1 MKTKKQRKQELRKQ
15 KKQQKKEKQKQLKTE
30 RKDRKQYNKTKDS
43 SSTGNYKDWKDNLTS
58 LNQDDFSSYET
69 SNYEKLI
76 RTIENFIQDY
86 KDKFVG
92 EFRDAYFTYQEL
104 LSLLNAFDE
113 EKVNADKNF
122 IPKALEVNFYGVSD
136 WEINLDSLKLDYND
150 FLDVT
155 QKIRNLYDKYLK

>member
-1 MKTKKQRKQELRKQ
+1 MKNKKQRKQELRKQ
-15 KKQQKKEKQKQLKTE
+15 KKQTKKENQKRLKLE
-30 RKDRKQYNKTKDS
+30 QKNRRKYNKSKDS

-58 LNQDDFSSYET
+58 LTQDDFSSYET
-69 SNYEKLI
+69 SNYEKLM

-104 LSLLNAFDE
+104 LSLLNAFDKD
-113 EKVNADKNF
+113 KVNEDKNF
-122 IPKALEVNFYGVSD
+122 IPKQIEVNFYGTSD
-136 WEINLDSLKLDYND
+136 WEISLDNIKLDYDD

-155 QKIRNLYDKYLK
+155 IKIRNLYDKYLK

>member
-1 MKTKKQRKQELRKQ
+1 MKTKKQQKQELRKQ
-15 KKQQKKEKQKQLKTE
+15 KKQQKKEKQKRLKYE
-30 RKDRKQYNKTKDS
+30 QKERKQYNKTKDS

-58 LNQDDFSSYET
+58 LTQDDISKYET
-69 SNYEKLI
+69 TNYEKLM

-122 IPKALEVNFYGVSD
+122 IPKQIEVNFYGTSD
-136 WEINLDSLKLDYND
+136 WEISLDNIKLDYD
-150 FLDVT
+150 EFLDVT
-155 QKIRNLYDKYLK
+155 MKIRNLYDKYLK

>member
-1 MKTKKQRKQELRKQ
+1 MKNKKQRKQELRKQ
-15 KKQQKKEKQKQLKTE
+15 KKQTKKEKQKRLKLE
-30 RKDRKQYNKTKDS
+30 QKERKQYNKTRDS

-58 LNQDDFSSYET
+58 LTQDDFSSYET
-69 SNYEKLI
+69 SNYEKLM

-104 LSLLNAFDE
+104 ISLLNAFDKD
-113 EKVNADKNF
+113 KVNEDKDF
-122 IPKALEVNFYGVSD
+122 IPKQIEVNFYGTSD
-136 WEINLDSLKLDYND
+136 WEISLDNLKLDYDD

-155 QKIRNLYDKYLK
+155 IKIRNLYDKYLK

>member
-1 MKTKKQRKQELRKQ
+1 MKNKKQRKQELRKQ
-15 KKQQKKEKQKQLKTE
+15 KKQTKKEKQKRLKLE
-30 RKDRKQYNKTKDS
+30 QKERKQYNKTKDS

-58 LNQDDFSSYET
+58 LTQDDFSSYET
-69 SNYEKLI
+69 SNYEKLM

-104 LSLLNAFDE
+104 LSLLNAFDKD
-113 EKVNADKNF
+113 KVNEDKDF
-122 IPKALEVNFYGVSD
+122 IPKQIEVNFYGTSD
-136 WEINLDSLKLDYND
+136 WEISLNNIKLDYDD

-155 QKIRNLYDKYLK
+155 IKIRNLYDKYLK

>member
-1 MKTKKQRKQELRKQ
+1 MKNKKQRKQELRKQ
-15 KKQQKKEKQKQLKTE
+15 KKQQRKEKQKRLKLEQKE
-30 RKDRKQYNKTKDS
+30 RKKYNNIKDS

-58 LNQDDFSSYET
+58 LTQDDFSSYET
-69 SNYEKLI
+69 SNYEKLM

-104 LSLLNAFDE
+104 LSLLNAFDKD
-113 EKVNADKNF
+113 KVNEDKNF
-122 IPKALEVNFYGVSD
+122 IPKQIEVNFYGTSD
-136 WEINLDSLKLDYND
+136 WEISLDNLKLDYDD

-155 QKIRNLYDKYLK
+155 MKIRNLYDKYLK